1 MIYLPLLQS
10 TDDGYKKHMREIRG
24 TYGVWVS
31 RNYNDN
37 PLCMATNDSSVE
49 EKLLLC
55 PGNVTNKTQLEPLLK
70 FSEFAFIQMR
80 FVDDGSY
87 LKFCDSIPDNLKAST
102 KRKDRHE
109 NADQKRKINRVSSS
123 STSSKESKVYVKETA
138 VKTDSDD
145 TTTNIATDGLP
156 GTSLH

>member
-10 TDDGYKKHMREIRG
+10 TDDGYKKHRREIDG
-24 TYGVWVS
+24 TYHVTIS
-31 RNYNDN
+31 RKYNDN

-55 PGNVTNKTQLEPLLK
+55 PDNVTNKTQLEPLLK
-70 FSEFAFIQMR
+70 FSEFAFIRMK
-80 FVDDGSY
+80 FVDNGSL
-87 LKFCDSIPDNLKAST
+87 LKFCDSMPDNSKAST
-102 KRKDRHE
+102 TRKDQHE
-109 NADQKRKINRVSSS
+109 NTDQKRKINRV

-145 TTTNIATDGLP
+145 TTTTNIATDGLP
-156 GTSLH
+156 GTSLY